1 MDNIFRLHPQPA
13 FNFNGLVID
22 NFAGGGGASTGIE
35 LGLGRPVDIAVN
47 HDPEAVAMHD
57 INHPHT
63 KHFCESVW
71 EVDPR
76 VIVDGRPVDRER
88 RQPTP
93 VHTGPAPEGA
103 THIGKESGS
112 FYRPDDENHLVQ
124 VYRRGRWIGEAMHT
138 SNLLVSSSFITV
150 RGAPPRAQPA
160 EQSPTASPVAPQ
172 KQQQQ
177 MFDFGTSAED
187 AA

>member
-1 MDNIFRLHPQPA
+1 MSQTLIVSTAQRTPDQWQGCLRDAA
-13 FNFNGLVID
+13 FNILWRC
-22 NFAGGGGASTGIE
+22 AHKHTGSY
-35 LGLGRPVDIAVN
+35 LKAV
-47 HDPEAVAMHD
+47 ECAKA
-57 INHPHT
+57 
-63 KHFCESVW
+63 E
-71 EVDPR
+71 
-76 VIVDGRPVDRER
+76 RER

-103 THIGKESGS
+103 THIGKENGS
-112 FYRPDDENHLVQ
+112 FYRPDDENHLIQ
-124 VYRRGRWIGEAMHT
+124 VYRRGRWIGEAMRA

-150 RGAPPRAQPA
+150 RSAPPRVRPA

-177 MFDFGTSAED
+177 MFDFGISAED

>member
-1 MDNIFRLHPQPA
+1 MSQTLIVSTDQRTPDQWQGCLRDAA
-13 FNFNGLVID
+13 FAILWRC
-22 NFAGGGGASTGIE
+22 AHKHTGSY
-35 LGLGRPVDIAVN
+35 LKAV
-47 HDPEAVAMHD
+47 ECAKA
-57 INHPHT
+57 
-63 KHFCESVW
+63 E
-71 EVDPR
+71 
-76 VIVDGRPVDRER
+76 RER

-103 THIGKESGS
+103 THIDKESRS
-112 FYRPDDENHLVQ
+112 FYRPDDEYHLVQ
-124 VYRRGRWIGEAMHT
+124 VYRRGRWIGEAMRA

-150 RGAPPRAQPA
+150 RGAPPRVQPA
-160 EQSPTASPVAPQ
+160 EQSPTASPGAPQ

>member
-1 MDNIFRLHPQPA
+1 MSQTLIVSTVQRTPDQWEGCLRDAA
-13 FNFNGLVID
+13 FNILWRC
-22 NFAGGGGASTGIE
+22 AHKHTGS
-35 LGLGRPVDIAVN
+35 LKAV
-47 HDPEAVAMHD
+47 ECAKA
-57 INHPHT
+57 
-63 KHFCESVW
+63 E
-71 EVDPR
+71 
-76 VIVDGRPVDRER
+76 RER

-124 VYRRGRWIGEAMHT
+124 VYRRGRWIGEAMHA

-150 RGAPPRAQPA
+150 RDAPPRAQPA